1 MQVRALRLTDFRNYV
16 TGEVELESGLNLIV
30 GSNGQG
36 KTSLL
41 EAIYC
46 LSALASH
53 RTSSPSA
60 MVRHGAERAVVQ
72 AVGVVANK
80 ETRVDAEIGRTGGMR
95 VRVDKQLQT
104 RKSRSRSLVSV
115 LFSPEDL
122 AMVKGSPE
130 ERRRFLDNAGAR
142 IRPLAAVDRMDFERA
157 LRQRNGAL
165 RAARANPRLLDH
177 LEIWSEQVA
186 VTGAAVVRHRLAV
199 LAQLEPAVHR
209 RYRDLSSSR
218 PPELIYRATWAEGE
232 LPDGSAEIVDTLR
245 KALRRSQNTDLE
257 RAATSVGPHRD
268 DLRILLA
275 DSDARVYASQGEQR
289 TIALSLRLAE
299 RDTIAEECGE
309 HPVLLLDDVFSEL
322 DDHRR
327 HQLSQLV
334 EITGQTV
341 ATATSAESL
350 PIRSAQVMVV
360 GEGRLRRVG

>member
-1 MQVRALRLTDFRNYV
+1 VQVSALRLTDFRNYA
-16 TGEVELESGLNLIV
+16 TGEAELEPGLNLII

-60 MVRHGAERAVVQ
+60 MVRHGAARAVVQ
-72 AVGVVANK
+72 AVGVVANRQ
-80 ETRVDAEIGRTGGMR
+80 TRVDAEIGRTGGIR

-104 RKSRSRSLVSV
+104 RKSRSRSPVSV

-122 AMVKGSPE
+122 AMVKGGPE
-130 ERRRFLDNAGAR
+130 ERRRFLDNAAAR
-142 IRPLAAVDRMDFERA
+142 IRPVASADRMDFERA

-165 RAARANPRLLDH
+165 RAARANPRQIDH

-199 LAQLEPAVHR
+199 LAQLEPPVHR
-209 RYRDLSSSR
+209 RYLELASDQ
-218 PPELIYRATWAEGE
+218 PPELVYRATWAEGE
-232 LPDGSAEIVDTLR
+232 LPEDPAEIAGMLKR
-245 KALRRSQNTDLE
+245 ALSKSQSTDLE
-257 RAATSVGPHRD
+257 RATTSVGPHRD

-275 DSDARVYASQGEQR
+275 GSDARVYASQGEQR

-299 RDTIAEECGE
+299 RDTIAEEHGE

-334 EITGQTV
+334 AITGQTV

-350 PIRSAQVMVV
+350 PIRSAQLMVV
-360 GEGRLRRVG
+360 EEGRLRRVG